1 MECSI
6 CNSEDGE
13 ETRIEFSDS
22 SKTVTLPMGDECYE
36 DFLEDDGVTVVRMSE
51 VVD

>member
-6 CNSEDGE
+6 CNSESGE

-22 SKTVTLPMGDECYE
+22 GKTVTLPMGDECYE
-36 DFLEDDGVTVVRMSE
+36 EFSEDDGVTVVR
-51 VVD
+51 VKK